1 MDKQKEICRKSK
13 FDPRYLETTKN
24 GNVKL
29 NVPPPDDLL
38 PKNGEFMRNG
48 KRYVR
53 VVTRDYVRDIIIPEK
68 GDTARNLILCKSE
81 LDKLEAVQET
91 EGIDKCE
98 ELKKQREQY
107 ELEAAASD
115 KRKRE
120 LKKHFVIYREMGP
133 VLNKLEYVAKLKANL
148 LLQKAKAV
156 RQEDH
161 DDIKLCNK
169 LLLGTKCQAIRDA
182 QIMERKQIKEEL
194 EQEER
199 RLEEMMEQERLKKLA
214 KEKEEFLFRQ
224 KKREDYINSLDEQ
237 VKRNLLEREME
248 AEKQLEEAMILNE
261 AVMQSRIDYLK
272 QEEEKKMKKEK
283 IRKEI
288 NKMNEQVLNLLD
300 EEKEKAKLADL
311 KIQELMKKKAEE
323 EQKRED
329 ELLREK
335 REREKELAK
344 MRKAQQLH
352 SDDIEKREAD
362 RAKRIQEQYEEQWRK
377 KERKEY
383 EDKVKANEKLKED
396 RRLQVEEKQRA
407 QAREREREL
416 EEVARLQM
424 MEEEMRQKEKEQQEE
439 KRRAK
444 EEYKAQLLKQ
454 MNEREKER
462 IASRRVIFADGVVE
476 EMDLKLNQQ
485 SLKDNMKRKVAEIRT
500 HKIPEKYIKD
510 VEKKLRTKTN
520 SGYD

>member
-1 MDKQKEICRKSK
+1 MEKPKIICRKDK
-13 FDPRYLETTKN
+13 FDPRYLTTSQT

-29 NVPPPDDLL
+29 KTPPPDDIIT
-38 PKNGEFMRNG
+38 KNGEFMRNG
-48 KRYVR
+48 KRYIR
-53 VVTRDYVRDIIIPEK
+53 IVTRDHVRDVIIPEK
-68 GDTARNLILCKSE
+68 ENTARNLILCKSE
-81 LDKLEAVQET
+81 LDKLEAIQET
-91 EGIDKCE
+91 EGQDKSE
-98 ELKKQREQY
+98 ELRKQREQY
-107 ELEAAASD
+107 ELDAAESD
-115 KRKRE
+115 NRKRE
-120 LKKHFVIYREMGP
+120 LQKHYVSYREMDP
-133 VLNKLEYVAKLKANL
+133 VLSKLEYVAKLKANL

-156 RQEDH
+156 RQEDD

-182 QIMERKQIKEEL
+182 QIMERKQIQEEL
-194 EQEER
+194 EQEEK
-199 RLEEMMEQERLKKLA
+199 RLEEMMEHERLKKLA
-214 KEKEEFLFRQ
+214 REKEEFLLRQ
-224 KKREDYINSLDEQ
+224 KKREEYIYSLDEQ

-261 AVMQSRIDYLK
+261 AVIQSKIDYLK
-272 QEEEKKMKKEK
+272 QEEEKKMRKDK

-288 NKMNEQVLNLLD
+288 HKMNEQVLNLLD

-311 KIQELMKKKAEE
+311 KIQELMKKKAAE
-323 EQKRED
+323 EQKREE

-335 REREKELAK
+335 KEREKELAK
-344 MRKAQQLH
+344 MRKAQQSH

-396 RRLQVEEKQRA
+396 RRLQIEEKQRA
-407 QAREREREL
+407 QAREREREM

-424 MEEEMRQKEKEQQEE
+424 MEEAIRQKEKEQEE
-439 KRRAK
+439 ERRRAK

-462 IASRRVIFADGVVE
+462 IVKRKEIFEDGIVE
-476 EMDLKLNQQ
+476 EMDFKINQQ
-485 SLKDNMKRKVAEIRT
+485 SLKDNMKRKVNEIRT
-500 HKIPEKYIKD
+500 HKIPEQYIKD